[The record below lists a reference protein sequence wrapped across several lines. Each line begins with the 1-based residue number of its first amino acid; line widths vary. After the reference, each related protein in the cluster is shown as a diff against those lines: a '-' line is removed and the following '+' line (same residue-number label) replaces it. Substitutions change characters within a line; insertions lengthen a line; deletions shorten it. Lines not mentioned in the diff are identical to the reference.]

1 MKWVRWSIVSDS
13 VDVNLSKVQ
22 EVMEDGDSRHAAGMG
37 SQKAGHN
44 LVTEQQILLK
54 FLS

>member
-22 EVMEDGDSRHAAGMG
+22 EVMEDGDARHAAGMG